1 MKWLLY
7 LRIAIVV
14 IQIIK
19 ELSEGKKPDAG
30 KIVTK
35 ITPVLPDKL
44 KGNLAALTQDDIDGI
59 QEAFLAFGEWAGDI
73 KDKVD

>member
-19 ELSEGKKPDAG
+19 ELQNGGKPDAG
-30 KIVTK
+30 NIVGK
-35 ITPVLPDKL
+35 VVPLLPEKL
-44 KGNLAALTQDDIDGI
+44 KGNLSALTQDDINGI
-59 QEAFLAFGEWAGDI
+59 QDAFLTIGEWADK
-73 KDKVD
+73 KD